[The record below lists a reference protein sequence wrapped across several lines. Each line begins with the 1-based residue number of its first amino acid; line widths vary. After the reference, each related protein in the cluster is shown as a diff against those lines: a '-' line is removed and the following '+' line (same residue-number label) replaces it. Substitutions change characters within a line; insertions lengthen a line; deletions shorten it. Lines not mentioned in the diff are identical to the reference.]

1 MKNYLLYGLPLSR
14 ALFNLQ
20 SFVEQTETES
30 GNWVKEANSVIR
42 NLLCYIPF
50 KTPSVLG
57 FHIFKM

>member
-20 SFVEQTETES
+20 SYVEQTETES

-42 NLLCYIPF
+42 I
-50 KTPSVLG
+50 VLG